1 MMDIN
6 SDMGEINRL
15 LDDGTYEKLMEYV
28 TSINVACGGHAG
40 DETMMAA
47 MVALA
52 KEKGVNV
59 GAHPSYPD
67 RENFG
72 RNDMNMDANE
82 LLDSVRDQIQ
92 LLVDIGTNNGVNL
105 SHVKAHGALY
115 NRAVI
120 DEDIAQTIGEAIIQ
134 VDPLLKVMGLAG
146 SKMLSVFDGLGL
158 DTMAEA
164 FADRSYE
171 SDGTLRNRKYDDA
184 LITDPNKAALQAK
197 NMVESTVISFEG
209 KAIEMNAQTICIHSD
224 TPNAVAIAEAVR
236 EEIKRGGE
244 KSNYI

>member
-236 EEIKRGGE
+236 EEIKKGGE
-244 KSNYI
+244 K

>member
-15 LDDGTYEKLMEYV
+15 LDDGTYEKLMNYV
-28 TSINVACGGHAG
+28 TSINLACGGHAG
-40 DETMMAA
+40 DETMMTA

-67 RENFG
+67 KENFG
-72 RNDMNMDANE
+72 RIDMDMDQNE

-92 LLVDIGTNNGVNL
+92 LLVDIGAENGVEL
-105 SHVKAHGALY
+105 THVKPHGALY
-115 NRAVI
+115 NRAVN
-120 DEDIAQTIGEAIIQ
+120 DEGVAQTIGKAIMQ
-134 VDPLLKVMGLAG
+134 VNPSLKVMGLAG
-146 SKMLSVFDGLGL
+146 SNMLTVFKTLGL
-158 DTMAEA
+158 EPVGEA

-184 LITDPNKAALQAK
+184 LITDPDKAAFQAK
-197 NMVESTVISFEG
+197 NMVEGTVISFEG

-236 EEIKRGGE
+236 EEI
-244 KSNYI
+244 N

>member
-92 LLVDIGTNNGVNL
+92 LLVDIGTNNRVNL

-236 EEIKRGGE
+236 EEIKKGE

>member
-15 LDDGTYEKLMEYV
+15 LDDGTYEKLMNYV
-28 TSINVACGGHAG
+28 TSINLACGGHAG

-47 MVALA
+47 MVDLA
-52 KEKGVNV
+52 KDKGVNV

-67 RENFG
+67 KENFG
-72 RNDMNMDANE
+72 RIDMDMDQNE

-92 LLVDIGTNNGVNL
+92 LLVDIGAENGVEL
-105 SHVKAHGALY
+105 THVKPHGALY
-115 NRAVI
+115 NRAVN
-120 DEDIAQTIGEAIIQ
+120 DEGVAQTIGKAIMQ
-134 VDPLLKVMGLAG
+134 VNPSLKVMGLAG
-146 SKMLSVFDGLGL
+146 SNMLTVFKTLGL
-158 DTMAEA
+158 EPVGEA

-184 LITDPNKAALQAK
+184 LITDPDKAAFQAK
-197 NMVESTVISFEG
+197 NMVEGTVISFEG

-236 EEIKRGGE
+236 EEI
-244 KSNYI
+244 N

>member
-15 LDDGTYEKLMEYV
+15 LDDGTYEKLMNYV

-47 MVALA
+47 MVELA
-52 KEKGVNV
+52 KDKGVNV

-67 RENFG
+67 KENFG
-72 RNDMNMDANE
+72 RIDMDMDQNE

-92 LLVDIGTNNGVNL
+92 LLVDIGAENGVEL
-105 SHVKAHGALY
+105 THVKPHGALY
-115 NRAVI
+115 NRAVN
-120 DEDIAQTIGEAIIQ
+120 DEGVAQTIGKAIMQ
-134 VDPLLKVMGLAG
+134 VNPSLKVMGLAG
-146 SKMLSVFDGLGL
+146 SKMLTVFKTLGL
-158 DTMAEA
+158 EPVGEA

-184 LITDPNKAALQAK
+184 LITDPDKAAFQAK
-197 NMVESTVISFEG
+197 NMVEGTVISFEG

-236 EEIKRGGE
+236 EEI
-244 KSNYI
+244 N

>member
-47 MVALA
+47 MVVLA

-184 LITDPNKAALQAK
+184 LITDPDKAAFQAK
-197 NMVESTVISFEG
+197 NMVEGTVISFEG

-236 EEIKRGGE
+236 EEIKRGE

>member
-15 LDDGTYEKLMEYV
+15 LDDGTYEKLMNYV
-28 TSINVACGGHAG
+28 TCINVACGGHAG
-40 DETMMAA
+40 DETMMTA

-67 RENFG
+67 KENFG
-72 RNDMNMDANE
+72 RIDMDMDQNE

-92 LLVDIGTNNGVNL
+92 LLVDIGAENGVEL
-105 SHVKAHGALY
+105 THVKPHGALY
-115 NRAVI
+115 NRAVN
-120 DEDIAQTIGEAIIQ
+120 DEGVAQTIGKAIMQ
-134 VDPLLKVMGLAG
+134 VNPSLKVMGLAG
-146 SKMLSVFDGLGL
+146 SNMLTVFKTLGL
-158 DTMAEA
+158 EPVGEA

-184 LITDPNKAALQAK
+184 LITDPDKAAFQAK
-197 NMVESTVISFEG
+197 NMVEGTVISFEG
-209 KAIEMNAQTICIHSD
+209 NVIEMNAQTICIHSD

-236 EEIKRGGE
+236 EEI
-244 KSNYI
+244 N

>member
-15 LDDGTYEKLMEYV
+15 LDDGTYEKLMNYV

-67 RENFG
+67 KENFG
-72 RNDMNMDANE
+72 RIDMDMEQNE

-92 LLVDIGTNNGVNL
+92 LLVDIGAENGVEL
-105 SHVKAHGALY
+105 THVKPHGALY
-115 NRAVI
+115 NRAVN
-120 DEDIAQTIGEAIIQ
+120 DEGVAQTIGKAIMQ
-134 VDPLLKVMGLAG
+134 VNPSLKVMGLAG
-146 SKMLSVFDGLGL
+146 SNMLTVFKTLGL
-158 DTMAEA
+158 EPVGEA

-184 LITDPNKAALQAK
+184 LITDPDKAAFQAK
-197 NMVESTVISFEG
+197 NMVEGTVISFEG

-236 EEIKRGGE
+236 EEI
-244 KSNYI
+244 N

>member
-15 LDDGTYEKLMEYV
+15 LDDGTYEKLMNYV

-47 MVALA
+47 MVALT
-52 KEKGVNV
+52 KDKGVNV

-72 RNDMNMDANE
+72 RIDMNMDANE
-82 LLDSVRDQIQ
+82 LSDTVWDQIQ

-146 SKMLSVFDGLGL
+146 SKMLSVFDSLGL

-197 NMVESTVISFEG
+197 NMVEGTVISFEG

-224 TPNAVAIAEAVR
+224 TPNTVAIAEAVR
-236 EEIKRGGE
+236 EEIKRGE
-244 KSNYI
+244 K

>member
-1 MMDIN
+1 MDIN

-15 LDDGTYEKLMEYV
+15 LDDGTYEKLMNYV

-52 KEKGVNV
+52 KDKGVNV

-67 RENFG
+67 KENFG
-72 RNDMNMDANE
+72 RIDMDMDQNE

-92 LLVDIGTNNGVNL
+92 LLVDIGAENGVEL
-105 SHVKAHGALY
+105 THVKPHGALY
-115 NRAVI
+115 NRAVN
-120 DEDIAQTIGEAIIQ
+120 DEGVAQTIGKAIMQ
-134 VDPLLKVMGLAG
+134 VNPSLKVMGLAG
-146 SKMLSVFDGLGL
+146 SNMLTVFKTLGL
-158 DTMAEA
+158 EPVGEA

-184 LITDPNKAALQAK
+184 LITDPDKAAFQAK
-197 NMVESTVISFEG
+197 NMVEGTVISFEG
-209 KAIEMNAQTICIHSD
+209 KVIEMNAQTICIHSD

-236 EEIKRGGE
+236 EEI
-244 KSNYI
+244 N

>member
-15 LDDGTYEKLMEYV
+15 LDDGTYEKLMNYV
-28 TSINVACGGHAG
+28 TSINLACGGHAG
-40 DETMMAA
+40 DETMMTA

-67 RENFG
+67 KENFG
-72 RNDMNMDANE
+72 RIDMDMDQNE

-92 LLVDIGTNNGVNL
+92 LLVDIGAENGVEL
-105 SHVKAHGALY
+105 THVKPHGALY
-115 NRAVI
+115 NRAVN
-120 DEDIAQTIGEAIIQ
+120 DEGVAQTIGKAIMQ
-134 VDPLLKVMGLAG
+134 VNPSLKVMGLAG
-146 SKMLSVFDGLGL
+146 SNMLTVFKTLGL
-158 DTMAEA
+158 EPVGEA

-184 LITDPNKAALQAK
+184 LITDPDKAAFQAK
-197 NMVESTVISFEG
+197 NMVEGTVISFEG
-209 KAIEMNAQTICIHSD
+209 NVIEMNAQTICIHSD

-236 EEIKRGGE
+236 EEI
-244 KSNYI
+244 N

>member
-15 LDDGTYEKLMEYV
+15 LDDGTYEKLMNYV

-52 KEKGVNV
+52 KDKGVNV

-67 RENFG
+67 KENFG
-72 RNDMNMDANE
+72 RIDMDMDQNE

-92 LLVDIGTNNGVNL
+92 LLVDIGAENGVEL
-105 SHVKAHGALY
+105 THVKPHGALY
-115 NRAVI
+115 NRAVN
-120 DEDIAQTIGEAIIQ
+120 DEGVAQTIGEAIMQ
-134 VDPLLKVMGLAG
+134 VNPSLKVMGLAG
-146 SKMLSVFDGLGL
+146 SKMLTVFKTLGL
-158 DTMAEA
+158 EPVGEA

-184 LITDPNKAALQAK
+184 LITDPDKAAFQAK
-197 NMVESTVISFEG
+197 NMVEGTVISFEG

-236 EEIKRGGE
+236 EEI
-244 KSNYI
+244 N

>member
-15 LDDGTYEKLMEYV
+15 LDDGTYEKLMNYV
-28 TSINVACGGHAG
+28 TSINLACGGHAG
-40 DETMMAA
+40 DETMMTA

-52 KEKGVNV
+52 KDKGVNV

-67 RENFG
+67 KENFG
-72 RNDMNMDANE
+72 RIDMDMDQNE

-92 LLVDIGTNNGVNL
+92 LLVDIGAENGVEL
-105 SHVKAHGALY
+105 THVKPHGALY
-115 NRAVI
+115 NRAVN
-120 DEDIAQTIGEAIIQ
+120 DEGVAQTIGKAIMQ
-134 VDPLLKVMGLAG
+134 VDPSLKVMGLAG
-146 SKMLSVFDGLGL
+146 SNMLTVFKTLGL
-158 DTMAEA
+158 EPVGEA

-184 LITDPNKAALQAK
+184 LITDPDKAAFQAK
-197 NMVESTVISFEG
+197 NMVEGTVISFEG

-236 EEIKRGGE
+236 EEI
-244 KSNYI
+244 N

>member
-15 LDDGTYEKLMEYV
+15 LDDGTYEKLMNYV
-28 TSINVACGGHAG
+28 TSINLACGGHAG
-40 DETMMAA
+40 DETMMTA

-52 KEKGVNV
+52 KDKGVNV

-67 RENFG
+67 KENFG
-72 RNDMNMDANE
+72 RIDMDMDQNE

-92 LLVDIGTNNGVNL
+92 LLVDIGAENGVEL
-105 SHVKAHGALY
+105 THVKPHGALY
-115 NRAVI
+115 NRAVN
-120 DEDIAQTIGEAIIQ
+120 DEGVAQTIGKAIMQ
-134 VDPLLKVMGLAG
+134 VNPSLKVMGLAG
-146 SKMLSVFDGLGL
+146 SNMLTVFKTLGL
-158 DTMAEA
+158 EPVGEA

-184 LITDPNKAALQAK
+184 LITDPDKAAFQAK
-197 NMVESTVISFEG
+197 NMVEGTVISFEG
-209 KAIEMNAQTICIHSD
+209 KVIEMNAQTICIHSD

-236 EEIKRGGE
+236 EEI
-244 KSNYI
+244 N

>member
-15 LDDGTYEKLMEYV
+15 LDDGTYEKLMNYV

-47 MVALA
+47 MVELA
-52 KEKGVNV
+52 KDKGVNV

-67 RENFG
+67 KENFG
-72 RNDMNMDANE
+72 RIDMDMDQNE

-92 LLVDIGTNNGVNL
+92 LLVDIGAENGVEL
-105 SHVKAHGALY
+105 THVKPHGALY
-115 NRAVI
+115 NRAVN
-120 DEDIAQTIGEAIIQ
+120 DEGVAQTIGKAIMQ
-134 VDPLLKVMGLAG
+134 VNPSLKVMGLAG
-146 SKMLSVFDGLGL
+146 SNMLTVFKTLGL
-158 DTMAEA
+158 EPVGEA

-184 LITDPNKAALQAK
+184 LITDPDKAAFQAK
-197 NMVESTVISFEG
+197 NMVEGTVISFEG

-236 EEIKRGGE
+236 EEI
-244 KSNYI
+244 N

>member
-15 LDDGTYEKLMEYV
+15 LDDGTYEKLMNYV

-47 MVALA
+47 MVDLA
-52 KEKGVNV
+52 KDKGVNV

-67 RENFG
+67 KENFG
-72 RNDMNMDANE
+72 RIDIDMDQNE

-92 LLVDIGTNNGVNL
+92 LLVDIGAENGVEL
-105 SHVKAHGALY
+105 THVKPHGALY
-115 NRAVI
+115 NRAVN
-120 DEDIAQTIGEAIIQ
+120 DEGVAQTIGKAIMQ
-134 VDPLLKVMGLAG
+134 VDPSLKVMGLAG
-146 SKMLSVFDGLGL
+146 SKMLTVFKTLGL
-158 DTMAEA
+158 EPVGEA

-184 LITDPNKAALQAK
+184 LITDPDKAAFQAK
-197 NMVESTVISFEG
+197 NMVEGTVISFEG
-209 KAIEMNAQTICIHSD
+209 KVIEMNAQTICIHSD

-236 EEIKRGGE
+236 EEI
-244 KSNYI
+244 N

>member
-15 LDDGTYEKLMEYV
+15 LDDGTYEKLMNYV
-28 TSINVACGGHAG
+28 TSINLACGGHAG

-52 KEKGVNV
+52 KDKGVNV

-67 RENFG
+67 KENFG
-72 RNDMNMDANE
+72 RIDMDMDQNE

-92 LLVDIGTNNGVNL
+92 LLVDIGAENGVEL
-105 SHVKAHGALY
+105 THVKPHGALY
-115 NRAVI
+115 NRAVN
-120 DEDIAQTIGEAIIQ
+120 DEGVAQTIGKAIMQ
-134 VDPLLKVMGLAG
+134 VDPSLKVMGLAG
-146 SKMLSVFDGLGL
+146 SNMLTVFKTLGL
-158 DTMAEA
+158 EPVGEA

-184 LITDPNKAALQAK
+184 LITDPDKAAFQAK
-197 NMVESTVISFEG
+197 NMVEGTVISFEG

-236 EEIKRGGE
+236 EEI
-244 KSNYI
+244 N

>member
-1 MMDIN
+1 MDIN

-15 LDDGTYEKLMEYV
+15 LDDGTYEKLMNYV

-47 MVALA
+47 MVALT
-52 KEKGVNV
+52 KDKGVNV

-67 RENFG
+67 KENFG
-72 RNDMNMDANE
+72 RIDMDMDQNE

-92 LLVDIGTNNGVNL
+92 LLVDIGAENGVEL
-105 SHVKAHGALY
+105 THVKPHGALY
-115 NRAVI
+115 NRAVN
-120 DEDIAQTIGEAIIQ
+120 DEGVAQTIGEAIMQ
-134 VDPLLKVMGLAG
+134 VNPSLKVMGLAG
-146 SKMLSVFDGLGL
+146 SKMLTVFKTLGL
-158 DTMAEA
+158 EPVGEA

-184 LITDPNKAALQAK
+184 LITDPDKAAFQAK
-197 NMVESTVISFEG
+197 NMVEGTVISFEG

-236 EEIKRGGE
+236 EEI
-244 KSNYI
+244 N

>member
-15 LDDGTYEKLMEYV
+15 LDDGTYEKLMNYV

-67 RENFG
+67 KENFG
-72 RNDMNMDANE
+72 RIDIDMDQNE
-82 LLDSVRDQIQ
+82 LLHSVRDQIQ
-92 LLVDIGTNNGVNL
+92 LLVYIGAENSVELT
-105 SHVKAHGALY
+105 HVKPHGALY
-115 NRAVI
+115 NRAVN
-120 DEDIAQTIGEAIIQ
+120 DEGVAKTIGKAIIQ

-146 SKMLSVFDGLGL
+146 SKMLTVFEALGL
-158 DTMAEA
+158 EPMGEA

-171 SDGTLRNRKYDDA
+171 LDGTLRDRKYDDA
-184 LITDPNKAALQAK
+184 LITDPDKATIQAK
-197 NMVESTVISFEG
+197 NMMEGTVISFEG
-209 KAIEMNAQTICIHSD
+209 RAIEMNAQTICIHSD

-236 EEIKRGGE
+236 EEIKRG
-244 KSNYI
+244 

>member
-72 RNDMNMDANE
+72 RIDMNMDANE
-82 LLDSVRDQIQ
+82 LFDSVRDQIQ

-184 LITDPNKAALQAK
+184 LITDPDKAAFQAK
-197 NMVESTVISFEG
+197 NIVEGTVISFEG

-236 EEIKRGGE
+236 EEIKRGE
-244 KSNYI
+244 KK

>member
-236 EEIKRGGE
+236 EEIKKGE

>member
-15 LDDGTYEKLMEYV
+15 LNDGTYERLMNYV

-67 RENFG
+67 KENFG
-72 RNDMNMDANE
+72 RIDIDMDQNE
-82 LLDSVRDQIQ
+82 LLHSVRDQIQ
-92 LLVDIGTNNGVNL
+92 LLVDIGAENCVELT
-105 SHVKAHGALY
+105 HVKPHGALY
-115 NRAVI
+115 NRAVN
-120 DEDIAQTIGEAIIQ
+120 DEGVAQTIGKAIIQ
-134 VDPLLKVMGLAG
+134 VDSSLKVMGLAG
-146 SKMLSVFDGLGL
+146 SKMLTVFKALGL
-158 DTMAEA
+158 EHMGEA

-171 SDGTLRNRKYDDA
+171 LDGTLRDRKYDDA
-184 LITDPNKAALQAK
+184 LITDPDKAAFQAK
-197 NMVESTVISFEG
+197 NMMEGIVISFEG

-236 EEIKRGGE
+236 EEIKRGE
-244 KSNYI
+244 KK

>member
-1 MMDIN
+1 MMDIS

-92 LLVDIGTNNGVNL
+92 LLVDIGTNNRVNL

-236 EEIKRGGE
+236 EEIKKGE

>member
-1 MMDIN
+1 MMDVN

-15 LDDGTYEKLMEYV
+15 LGDGTYEKLMEYV

-52 KEKGVNV
+52 KEKGVNI

-72 RNDMNMDANE
+72 RIDMNMDVNE
-82 LLDSVRDQIQ
+82 LLDTVRDQIQ

-120 DEDIAQTIGEAIIQ
+120 DEEIAQTIGEAIIQ

-197 NMVESTVISFEG
+197 NMVEGTVISFEG
-209 KAIEMNAQTICIHSD
+209 KVIEMNTQTICIHSD
-224 TPNAVAIAEAVR
+224 TPNAVAIAEAVK
-236 EEIKRGGE
+236 EEIKGGGV
-244 KSNYI
+244 K

>member
-15 LDDGTYEKLMEYV
+15 LDDGTYEKLMNYV
-28 TSINVACGGHAG
+28 TSINLACGGHAG
-40 DETMMAA
+40 DETMMTA

-67 RENFG
+67 KENFG
-72 RNDMNMDANE
+72 RIDMDMDQNE

-92 LLVDIGTNNGVNL
+92 LLVDIGAENGVEL
-105 SHVKAHGALY
+105 THVKPHGALY
-115 NRAVI
+115 NRAVNN
-120 DEDIAQTIGEAIIQ
+120 EGVAQTIGKAIMQ
-134 VDPLLKVMGLAG
+134 VNPSLKVMGLAG
-146 SKMLSVFDGLGL
+146 SNMLTVFKTLGL
-158 DTMAEA
+158 EPVGEA

-184 LITDPNKAALQAK
+184 LITDPDKAAFQAK
-197 NMVESTVISFEG
+197 NMVEGTVISFEG
-209 KAIEMNAQTICIHSD
+209 KVIEMNAQTICIHSD

-236 EEIKRGGE
+236 EEI
-244 KSNYI
+244 N

>member
-146 SKMLSVFDGLGL
+146 SKMLSVFGDLGL
-158 DTMAEA
+158 DIMAEA
-164 FADRSYE
+164 FADRTYE
-171 SDGTLRNRKYDDA
+171 PDGTLRNRKFNDA
-184 LITDPNKAALQAK
+184 LITDPNQAAQQTL
-197 NMVESTVISFEG
+197 
-209 KAIEMNAQTICIHSD
+209 AIINGYVVSVDGTEVPIEAQTLCIHSD
-224 TPNAVAIAEAVR
+224 TINAVEIAKAVNKV
-236 EEIKRGGE
+236 I
-244 KSNYI
+244 S

>member
-15 LDDGTYEKLMEYV
+15 LDDGTYEKLMNYV
-28 TSINVACGGHAG
+28 TSINLACGGHAG
-40 DETMMAA
+40 DETMMTA

-52 KEKGVNV
+52 KDKGVNV

-67 RENFG
+67 KENFG
-72 RNDMNMDANE
+72 RIDMDMDQNE

-92 LLVDIGTNNGVNL
+92 LLVDIGAENGVEL
-105 SHVKAHGALY
+105 THVKPHGALY
-115 NRAVI
+115 NRAVN
-120 DEDIAQTIGEAIIQ
+120 DEGVAQTIGKAIMQ
-134 VDPLLKVMGLAG
+134 VNPSLKVIGLAG
-146 SKMLSVFDGLGL
+146 SNMLTVFKTLGL
-158 DTMAEA
+158 EPVGEA

-184 LITDPNKAALQAK
+184 LITDPDKAAFQAK
-197 NMVESTVISFEG
+197 NMVEGTVISFEG
-209 KAIEMNAQTICIHSD
+209 KVIEMNAQTICIHSD

-236 EEIKRGGE
+236 EEI
-244 KSNYI
+244 N